1 MGYYWDIVYELKD
14 GKFTCL
20 GEGEYEEDYNNPI
33 GDGEFPMIYR
43 WNGKEVS
50 EETYKKNLNE
60 IYYTGFGTDGYE
72 WDNLF
77 LSTDLEDMYNGVAT
91 PLF

>member
-1 MGYYWDIVYELKD
+1 MIWSA
-14 GKFTCL
+14 
-20 GEGEYEEDYNNPI
+20 EYEEDYNNPI
-33 GDGEFPMIYR
+33 GDGEYSMIYK

-50 EETYKKNLNE
+50 EEKYKESLND
-60 IYYTGFGTDGYE
+60 IYYTGYGLDGYD

-77 LSTDLEDMYNGVAT
+77 MATDLEDMYNGVAT